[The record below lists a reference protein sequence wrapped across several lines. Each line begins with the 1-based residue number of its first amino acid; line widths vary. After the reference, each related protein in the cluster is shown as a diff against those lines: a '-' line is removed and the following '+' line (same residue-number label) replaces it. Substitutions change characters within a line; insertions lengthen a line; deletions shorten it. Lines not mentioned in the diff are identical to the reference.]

1 MEKIKAIIFDI
12 GGVVT
17 FTDFQALYTNF
28 ANRIGVLPAFV
39 SQYHK
44 DNWNNLLLGNTG
56 LEQFFQDMK
65 NAGAKDGMDL
75 KSVWLEEALKI
86 RKINTE
92 LLDLIDKLRK
102 NHTVGVLSNLSPSRL
117 MVDEYMGIYDHF
129 DFVVLSCKE
138 HLKKPDPKF
147 YALALQKAQVNATEA
162 IFVDDKPNNIITAH
176 EIGLKDI
183 LYTDNNKFLEDLKN
197 LGIEIL

>member
-17 FTDFQALYTNF
+17 FTDFQALYANF
-28 ANRIGVLPAFV
+28 ANRVGISPALV

-44 DNWNNLLLGNTG
+44 DNWNNLLLGTTS

-65 NAGAKDGMDL
+65 NAGAKDGLDL

-92 LLDLIDKLRK
+92 LLELIDKLRK

-117 MVDEYMGIYDHF
+117 ILDERMGIYDHF

-147 YALALQKAQVNATEA
+147 YALALEKAKVNAAEA
-162 IFVDDKPNNIITAH
+162 IFVDDKPNNIITAR

-183 LYTDNNKFLEDLKN
+183 LYTDNNKFLEDLIN
-197 LGIEIL
+197 LGVQI

>member
-17 FTDFQALYTNF
+17 FSDFQALYTNF
-28 ANRIGVLPAFV
+28 ANRIGVLPTFV

-44 DNWNNLLLGNTG
+44 DNWNNLLFGNTG

-86 RKINTE
+86 RRVNTE

-117 MVDEYMGIYDHF
+117 MVDEYMGIYNHF
-129 DFVVLSCKE
+129 DFVVLSCQE

-147 YALALQKAQVNATEA
+147 YALALQKAQVNATET
-162 IFVDDKPNNIITAH
+162 IFVDDKPNNIITAR
-176 EIGLKDI
+176 EIGLKDV
-183 LYTDNNKFLEDLKN
+183 LYTDNNKFLEDLIN
-197 LGIEIL
+197 LGVQI